1 MKKLKYLAFTIA
13 LFALANNKVLA
24 SGYISTSSG
33 KVTVGSTFSATASVS
48 GVASWSIRISASGPV
63 SGCSGSFA
71 DTTPSGNNGS
81 KSYTVSCKATG
92 TGNITVSLS
101 GNATDQNLNRQNLS
115 GSRTVTVVEKSS
127 SNNNGGGTSTN
138 NGGKKEDS
146 KSGNNNLK
154 SLAIENYKI
163 SPEFDK
169 NKTDYTLT
177 VPHDVTKVKILAY
190 QESDKAKLA
199 GDDGEVEVKEGDNEL
214 KITVVAENGSKKTY
228 TIKVKVDSKPIVVKV
243 DGKEYSVVKNK
254 DELPEL
260 KIEHSDMK
268 LTLEEQEVDAYRLDK
283 IGYILIGLKDSE
295 GKVDFYKFVSFKND
309 EKPMEYHL
317 LKFLS
322 VKDFNLIYLDFPKS
336 KIPSGYKKYEE
347 VINDVKYV
355 VYKLNSKSKYSL
367 VYGVNPDTGKEG
379 IYKYESSENTIQL
392 YDKEEVKSKNELIKK
407 YQKFGLILAGVIGL
421 LILITTISLTRRGKS
436 VEDEEEL
443 TKRDIR
449 NIEKK
454 TKEQEKKNKKE
465 IKKKEKAEKKKLKKG
480 EPDM

>member
-1 MKKLKYLAFTIA
+1 MKKLKYLVFTMA

-138 NGGKKEDS
+138 NVIKKEKT
-146 KSGNNNLK
+146 KSSSTKLEEFGVK
-154 SLAIENYKI
+154 GYKI
-163 SPEFDK
+163 TPEFNNDT
-169 NKTDYTLT
+169 NSYSLT
-177 VPHDVTKVKILAY
+177 VPYDTTKITIY
-190 QESDKAKLA
+190 TSRSSDKQTVTGI
-199 GDDGEVEVKEGDNEL
+199 GDKEVTIGENKFNVVVTAEDG
-214 KITVVAENGSKKTY
+214 TRKT
-228 TIKVKVDSKPIVVKV
+228 ISLNVNVDKKPIVVKV

-436 VEDEEEL
+436 VEDVEEL

-454 TKEQEKKNKKE
+454 TKAQEKKNQKE